1 MAKYVILAIFVAVLI
16 TVGIYSRRRTKT
28 VEDFFIGS
36 RTVGPWLSAFAYGT
50 TYFSAVLFVGYAGKI
65 GYGFGLSSLWI
76 VVGNALLG
84 TMVAWWLLAKRTR
97 NMTGRLGALTMPEF
111 LSRRYGSKAI
121 KIAAALIIFIFLVP
135 YSASVYTGLAYLFE
149 TVFKINFTTAL
160 WSMATLTAV
169 YLVLGGYLAVARN
182 DAIQGVV
189 MIVGVIVMIYFVIKS
204 PEVGGLSHGLS
215 HLKAINPSL
224 TAAWPG
230 WHFEGSGFTAFLSS
244 PGVELLGLVLLTSL
258 GALAHPKMVHKFYAM
273 KDDTV
278 VRQAIV
284 ISTLFAFLMTFGA
297 YFTGSLSHLFPQV
310 APLAATKQWDAI
322 MPTVINVALP
332 STVVVIVL
340 LLVLSASMSTLASL
354 VMVSASVVTVDF
366 VRDELKPDMSK
377 TAVVTLMRVLVVV
390 FILLSVLLAQA
401 KIAII
406 ITMMAISWGV
416 VSGAF
421 LGPFIWGLYWRRV
434 GKAAAWSGIL
444 VGAGFTLLV
453 GWHYAWNSGYMPVIS
468 AIAML
473 LSLAIVP
480 LVALVTKPASDECIA
495 AAYGDA
501 PAAVPTPTPG
511 RAPQREPGL
520 EPEPAPASEPE
531 LALDPSLEPETV

>member
-1 MAKYVILAIFVAVLI
+1 VVKYVILAAFVAVLI
-16 TVGIYSRRRTKT
+16 SVGVYSRRRTRT
-28 VEDFFIGS
+28 VDDFFIGS

-65 GYGFGLSSLWI
+65 GYGFGLSALWI
-76 VVGNALLG
+76 VIGNAFLG

-97 NMTGRLGALTMPEF
+97 TMTGRLNALTMPEF

-121 KIAAALIIFIFLVP
+121 KVAAALIIFVFLIP

-149 TVFKINFTTAL
+149 KVFNINFTTAL
-160 WSMATLTAV
+160 WSMAILTAV
-169 YLVLGGYLAVARN
+169 YLVIGGYLAVARN

-189 MIVGVIVMIYFVIKS
+189 MIVGVLVMIWFVVRS
-204 PEVGGLSHGLS
+204 PEVGGLTHGLR
-215 HLKAINPSL
+215 HLHAISPSL
-224 TAAWPG
+224 TAVWPT
-230 WHFEGSGFTAFLSS
+230 WSMQGSGFSGFLSS

-273 KDDTV
+273 KDESV

-284 ISTLFAFLMTFGA
+284 ISTFFAFLMTFGA

-310 APLAATKQWDAI
+310 APLAAAGNFDAI
-322 MPTVINVALP
+322 MPTVIDVALP
-332 STVVVIVL
+332 STVVVVVL

-354 VMVSASVVTVDF
+354 VMVSASVVSIDF

-377 TAVVTLMRVLVVV
+377 TSVVTLMRVLVVV

-416 VSGAF
+416 ISGAF
-421 LGPFIWGLYWRRV
+421 LGPYIWGLFWRRV
-434 GKAAAWSGIL
+434 GKASAWAGIV
-444 VGAGFTLLV
+444 VGVGFTLLV
-453 GWHYAWNSGYMPVIS
+453 GWHYHWNAGFMPVIS
-468 AIAML
+468 SIAML
-473 LSLAIVP
+473 GSLAIVP
-480 LVALVTKPASDECIA
+480 IVALLTKPAADDCIA
-495 AAYGDA
+495 KAFGDQVGAATTAPGEPARA
-501 PAAVPTPTPG
+501 PA
-511 RAPQREPGL
+511 L
-520 EPEPAPASEPE
+520 EA
-531 LALDPSLEPETV
+531 DPV